1 MLSDASAAEAAP
13 AAVVRVTT
21 EWDEPFGGACAATPA
36 RRNALTRRAPIAPGV
51 ATETFALSG
60 DGGRTLTVD
69 TTMSF
74 KARPGSF
81 AYRTVYRRG

>member
-1 MLSDASAAEAAP
+1 MRAQQ
-13 AAVVRVTT
+13 
-21 EWDEPFGGACAATPA
+21 
-36 RRNALTRRAPIAPGV
+36 RRLRRKRRRHALYAGI
-51 ATETFALSG
+51 ATETFSLSG

-81 AYRTVYRRG
+81 AYRTVYHRG

>member
-1 MLSDASAAEAAP
+1 MGRAVRRCALISAFCSFITAHRPYASP
-13 AAVVRVTT
+13 SL
-21 EWDEPFGGACAATPA
+21 AC
-36 RRNALTRRAPIAPGV
+36 IASGV

-81 AYRTVYRRG
+81 AYRTVYHRG